1 MDLIKANTIELTTGY
16 YFFEVKDVAKYADST
31 FEPKIFISRV
41 NDKVI
46 KLYVQI
52 FEHVRSKQRTY
63 LRRMIAYNQNVDNQ
77 DDYFRHVQN
86 NNNELAIPN
95 SLVFLEKVVTAIQ
108 QVVEKQ
114 TGVKETGVKEA
125 AINVIP
131 NNGLGGT
138 VPPSLSLRYDNN
150 KQYEIYLWNYP
161 DGGSF
166 SIQNYA
172 GARAKVT
179 AASPTTAYANF
190 SETDDL
196 KGYSIVT
203 CNAGP
208 YTLTIRVNWIYV

>member
-114 TGVKETGVKEA
+114 TGVKEA
-125 AINVIP
+125 AINVLP
-131 NNGLGGT
+131 NDGT
-138 VPPSLSLRYDNN
+138 RLFDKPTITYSYNAAAEPDRAYCSVSGPSGEFTIENFDGANARLTQATGIKTEVIAAVVAGRSVVTY
-150 KQYEIYLWNYP
+150 KTTGYP
-161 DGGSF
+161 
-166 SIQNYA
+166 
-172 GARAKVT
+172 
-179 AASPTTAYANF
+179 AS
-190 SETDDL
+190 S
-196 KGYSIVT
+196 
-203 CNAGP
+203 C
-208 YTLTIRVNWIYV
+208 TIHWGK